1 RFLNA
6 LASWSACMRRSGHTY
21 ADPSEIRRKLPE
33 ITENLS
39 ADKAYTVEVELATT
53 EATCAT
59 TTPLSDIAQT
69 LEDEYRAPVL
79 QRYGDDIADYR
90 HMSLAALA
98 RAEEIT
104 GSQA

>member
-1 RFLNA
+1 
-6 LASWSACMRRSGHTY
+6 MHRSGHTY
-21 ADPSEIRRKLPE
+21 ADPPEIRRKLPE
-33 ITENLS
+33 ITKSLS

-59 TTPLSDIAQT
+59 TTPLSDIARA
-69 LEDEYRAPVL
+69 LEDEYRSPVL
-79 QRYGDDIADYR
+79 ERYSNAVADYK

-98 RAEEIT
+98 RAKEIT